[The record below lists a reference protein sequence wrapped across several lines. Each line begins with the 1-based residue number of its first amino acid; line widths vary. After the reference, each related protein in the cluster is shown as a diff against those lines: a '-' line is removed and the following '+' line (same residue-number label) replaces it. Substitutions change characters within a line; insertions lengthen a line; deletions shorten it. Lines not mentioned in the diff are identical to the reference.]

1 MLPRKARKTA
11 PAVTRRS
18 PQSSSATGERRRTL
32 TLRSPKTQPAIH
44 AELAGAH
51 CCSARGITAHSTS
64 PVLVLC
70 RLLVEAGRGPRR
82 PLRAYRG
89 DVLCLRVRSIRESA
103 RVEVNGHGTGFIK
116 QAWLVLAR
124 RHGCLHGDSAAAFND
139 ARWLAHNLGL
149 PICVRVQS

>member
-1 MLPRKARKTA
+1 MLPREARKTA

-18 PQSSSATGERRRTL
+18 PQGSSATGERRRTL
-32 TLRSPKTQPAIH
+32 TLRSPKTQLAIY

-70 RLLVEAGRGPRR
+70 RLLVEAGHGPRR

-89 DVLCLRVRSIRESA
+89 DVLCLRVRSIREGA
-103 RVEVNGHGTGFIK
+103 RLEVNGHGTDFIK
-116 QAWLVLAR
+116 HPSPGGAGPPVRQIVLPLR
-124 RHGCLHGDSAAAFND
+124 YRG
-139 ARWLAHNLGL
+139 R
-149 PICVRVQS
+149 P